1 MFTSFNDHDFA
12 GPYRFICAQSQ
23 PSISATSRV
32 HTPPEQPWERL
43 PKYFTTKT
51 GKVKFFGIFTV
62 GAEGRLYF
70 PVSALQQ
77 NFFGRSRK
85 PQHAFR
91 KYSGIHQASDI
102 YPSGSVWFCPACQ
115 NFGKY
120 KVVFENFSYANKGLQ
135 ASASLSFF
143 ACASA
148 KSVPFVVK

>member
-1 MFTSFNDHDFA
+1 MIMILRGHTGLYVPNHNLQYQLPAEFIRLRSSLGNDCLN
-12 GPYRFICAQSQ
+12 I
-23 PSISATSRV
+23 
-32 HTPPEQPWERL
+32 L
-43 PKYFTTKT
+43 PQKPAKSS
-51 GKVKFFGIFTV
+51 FFGIFTV
-62 GAEGRLYF
+62 GAEGRLYS

-148 KSVPFVVK
+148 RSVPFVVK